1 VNCLDTD
8 SNDAT
13 FVRAT
18 MMIGGHDIVEEFL
31 ACRLYPLS
39 SGFGF
44 GFREVSDDTT
54 AMSEVEMDAERV
66 VESYGRKENEAY
78 ILVMLPN
85 GGRLN
90 RVFEQ
95 MGVAYAPRLE
105 PGTKAFTTA
114 TKKRKAGSCVK
125 TVVKK
130 ARMAPAK
137 KVGMVKII
145 RPKIGAKGTSE
156 RELALAKPLGMAKK
170 FFFSETFGPTL
181 G

>member
-1 VNCLDTD
+1 LSTLDYQVEPPVNCLDTG

-18 MMIGGHDIVEEFL
+18 MMIGGHDVVEEFL
-31 ACRLYPLS
+31 ACGLYPLS

-54 AMSEVEMDAERV
+54 AMSEMEMDAERV
-66 VESYGRKENEAY
+66 VESYGRKENEAC

-105 PGTKAFTTA
+105 RVLKPSLRLQRSG
-114 TKKRKAGSCVK
+114 RL
-125 TVVKK
+125 
-130 ARMAPAK
+130 AP
-137 KVGMVKII
+137 V
-145 RPKIGAKGTSE
+145 
-156 RELALAKPLGMAKK
+156 
-170 FFFSETFGPTL
+170 
-181 G
+181 